1 MRGRCEGGA
10 TISWL
15 MDALL
20 WSSRFV
26 TGLELVDEQHHRLV
40 DLINTF
46 GELCANHA
54 TVARE
59 QLEAVVAELAA
70 YAATHFAD
78 EERLM
83 AEQRL
88 DPRFLTM
95 HQRLHGQFL
104 RDVQQMRAAGFI
116 DTPETA
122 RSLLK
127 FLLHW
132 LAFHIL
138 GSDMQAARQIERVQR
153 GESPASAFAAE
164 VHEVTGPAELL
175 MGALD
180 DLMRV
185 IAVRNAELVEA
196 NRTLEARVVE
206 RTAALQS
213 ANEQLTHTL
222 DALKATQSQLVDSA
236 KLASIGQLASGVAHE
251 LNNPL
256 GFVSANLA
264 TLEESCNGLIEFVKA
279 VDAAVP
285 AAVATKLQETRE
297 RLDLDELA
305 ADLPLLLHE
314 SKAGL
319 ARVAKIIGD
328 LKEFSRVDAP
338 GVDVDLKSSVEVT
351 LNVSAAQRQG
361 AKVVTELQ
369 PTGRV
374 HCDATLVNQSILAL
388 ITNAAL
394 AVNERGSGAITVRT
408 GVDGAGG
415 FVEVEDS
422 GVGMTAEV
430 LGRATEPFFTTRP
443 PGQGVGLGLT
453 TVHNC
458 ARAHEGRFELS
469 STRGEGTVARL
480 WLPLACAAVVTG
492 SLRNEFYTRRYG

>member
-1 MRGRCEGGA
+1 
-10 TISWL
+10 

-59 QLEAVVAELAA
+59 ELERVVAELAA

-83 AEQRL
+83 AEHGL
-88 DPRFLTM
+88 DQRFLAM
-95 HQRLHGQFL
+95 HQRMHGQFL

-138 GSDMQAARQIERVQR
+138 GSDMQAARQIERVRR
-153 GESPASAFAAE
+153 GESAQSAFTAE
-164 VHEVTGPAELL
+164 VHEVSGPAELL

-185 IAVRNAELVEA
+185 VAVRNTELMEA
-196 NRTLEARVVE
+196 NRTLEARVAE
-206 RTAALQS
+206 RTAELQT
-213 ANEQLTHTL
+213 ANEQLTQTL
-222 DALKATQSQLVDSA
+222 AALKATQGKLVDSA

-264 TLEESCNGLIEFVKA
+264 SLGDSCHALVAFVKA
-279 VDAAVP
+279 VDETVP
-285 AAVATKLQETRE
+285 EAVAAKLRETRD
-297 RLDLDELA
+297 RLDLDELSS
-305 ADLPLLLHE
+305 DLPELLHE
-314 SKAGL
+314 SKQGL
-319 ARVAKIIGD
+319 ARVAKIVGD

-338 GVDVDLKSSVEVT
+338 GADVDLQSSVEVT

-361 AKVVTELQ
+361 TRLVTALQ

-374 HCDATLVNQSILAL
+374 RCDATMVNQSILAL
-388 ITNAAL
+388 ITNAAQ
-394 AVNERGSGAITVRT
+394 AIKERGSGAITVRT
-408 GVDGAGG
+408 GVDGVGG
-415 FVEVEDS
+415 FVEVEDT
-422 GVGMTAEV
+422 GVGMSSDV

-458 ARAHEGRFELS
+458 ARAHEGRFELKS
-469 STRGEGTVARL
+469 ARGEGTVARL
-480 WLPLACAAVVTG
+480 WLPRAGTSAPLTA
-492 SLRNEFYTRRYG
+492 SLRNEFNTRRYG

>member
-1 MRGRCEGGA
+1 
-10 TISWL
+10 

-26 TGLELVDEQHHRLV
+26 TGLELVDEQHHRLL

-54 TVARE
+54 TVPRE
-59 QLEAVVAELAA
+59 QLGAIDAELAA

-83 AEQRL
+83 SEEGL
-88 DPRFLTM
+88 DPRFLAM

-104 RDVQQMRAAGFI
+104 RDVQHMRAAGFI
-116 DTPETA
+116 DSPETA

-138 GSDMQAARQIERVQR
+138 GSDMQAARQVERVRR
-153 GESPASAFAAE
+153 GESAQSAFSAE
-164 VHEVTGPAELL
+164 VHEVAGPAELL

-206 RTAALQS
+206 RTAALQT
-213 ANEQLTHTL
+213 ANEQLTQTL
-222 DALKATQSQLVDSA
+222 QALKATQSQLVDSA

-264 TLEESCNGLIEFVKA
+264 SLGDSCDALVEFVKA
-279 VDAAVP
+279 VDEAVP
-285 AAVATKLQETRE
+285 PVVAATLRETRE
-297 RLDLDELA
+297 RLDLDELSS
-305 ADLPLLLHE
+305 DLPDLLEE
-314 SKAGL
+314 SKHGL
-319 ARVAKIIGD
+319 ARVAKIVGD

-338 GVDVDLKSSVEVT
+338 GADVDLQSSAQVT
-351 LNVSAAQRQG
+351 LGVSAAQRQG
-361 AKVVTELQ
+361 TKVVTELE

-374 HCDATLVNQSILAL
+374 HCDATMVNQSILAL
-388 ITNAAL
+388 IINAAQ
-394 AVNERGSGAITVRT
+394 AIKERGSGLITVRS
-408 GVDGAGG
+408 GVDGVGG
-415 FVEVEDS
+415 FIEVEDT
-422 GVGMTAEV
+422 GVGMTTDV
-430 LGRATEPFFTTRP
+430 LARATEPFFTTRP

-458 ARAHEGRFELS
+458 ARAHEGRFELK
-469 STRGEGTVARL
+469 STRGKGTVARL
-480 WLPLACAAVVTG
+480 WLPRARTSAPMSA
-492 SLRNEFYTRRYG
+492 SMRNEFNTRRYG